1 MLKLHSLRLPI
12 AAKAV
17 LLIAALG
24 LLSIAAN
31 WFCLQRLDELN
42 RVNALVTQHISPAR
56 LALAEGKAA
65 IESFGIATY
74 KIYLATERDHAV
86 ELASI
91 MQGEYDAA
99 KARLHTVLTYF
110 PDAQHDV
117 ELTLRKL
124 EIASQLANELI
135 AAMDAGD
142 KSAAKIILDYRLDAA
157 RDDVTGHANRLINIL
172 GARSREAE
180 EASVEQGTWIYRM
193 TIGILA
199 GGTSVALI
207 VAFLFGHFFI
217 ARPLQ
222 RMAGTMT
229 RMAEGDLDIAIDG
242 GGRRDEIGAMTRA
255 VAVFRDNAVALREAE
270 SVRAADREQ
279 SAARKTKTLDKVA
292 RALETEILTVASA
305 VEQSATELETC
316 ARGMTSVWSESQRH
330 ARMAASVAGETT
342 ANAAGVAAAIEEL
355 SASIGDISAQVT
367 NASRVV
373 AEATN
378 CAGRAVDNSSALVS
392 TVKDID
398 QVATLITAI
407 ASQTN
412 LLALNA
418 TIEAARAGEAGR
430 GFAVVA
436 QEVKALATQTTKALA
451 EIKNKTMSVAT
462 AIDAVQDATGA
473 LSELMQ
479 HVEKI
484 SGAISGS
491 VQQQDLAARKIAEN
505 VDGAAERAR
514 QMSCSVSGVSDLVQQ
529 SGRGAEQVL
538 IAAAELNRQAA
549 ALSRDAREF
558 TTRVRV
564 A

>member
-1 MLKLHSLRLPI
+1 MPTLNSLRLPI

-17 LLIAALG
+17 LLIAILG

-31 WFCLQRLDELN
+31 LFSLQRLDELS

-65 IESFGIATY
+65 IESFGVATY
-74 KIYLATERDHAV
+74 KIYLATERDHV
-86 ELASI
+86 IELASI
-91 MQGEYDAA
+91 MKGEYDAA
-99 KARLHTVLTYF
+99 RARLSNVLAYF
-110 PDAQHDV
+110 PAAQRDV
-117 ELTLRKL
+117 DVTLEKL
-124 EIASQLANELI
+124 EVAQRLANDLVTAI
-135 AAMDAGD
+135 NSGD
-142 KSAAKIILDYRLDAA
+142 RSGARLILDYRLDAA

-172 GARSREAE
+172 GASARAAE
-180 EASVEQGTWIYRM
+180 DASAQQGQWIYRV
-193 TIGILA
+193 TVGILA
-199 GGTSVALI
+199 GGTAAVLL
-207 VAFLFGHFFI
+207 VAFLLAHLFV

-222 RMAGTMT
+222 RMAATMT
-229 RMAEGDLDIAIDG
+229 RMAGGDLAVAIDG
-242 GGRRDEIGAMTRA
+242 GERHDEIGAMARA

-270 SVRAADREQ
+270 RARAADREQ
-279 SAARKTKTLDKVA
+279 AAARKAKTLDKVA
-292 RALETEILTVASA
+292 RALETDILSVAGV

-342 ANAAGVAAAIEEL
+342 ASAAGVAAAIEEL
-355 SASIGDISAQVT
+355 SASIGDINTQVA
-367 NASRVV
+367 NASRIV
-373 AEATN
+373 AEATS

-398 QVATLITAI
+398 QVATMITAI

-418 TIEAARAGEAGR
+418 TIEAARAGESGR
-430 GFAVVA
+430 GFAIVA
-436 QEVKALATQTTKALA
+436 QEVKALSTQTTKALA
-451 EIKNKTMSVAT
+451 EIKDKTVSVT
-462 AIDAVQDATGA
+462 SAIEAVQDATGA
-473 LSELMQ
+473 LSGLMRQ
-479 HVEKI
+479 VEQI

-514 QMSCSVSGVSDLVQQ
+514 QVACSIGGVSDLVQQ

-538 IAAAELNRQAA
+538 AAAAELNRQAA

-558 TTRVRV
+558 TGRVR
-564 A
+564 AA